1 MRVRALA
8 VLVLITLTLRAGER
22 GLPLVRAFTPE
33 DFHAGSQNFDL
44 AQDGRGV
51 LYFANLKGALVFD
64 GAWWSVIELPNH
76 SAVFALESDGRGRMI
91 AGGVEQLG
99 VIESNRFRSLIS
111 GRSIGDVNS
120 ICRTADGFIAVTDRV
135 IVAGNASGVRVI
147 DSTPRAHQRCFRAGD
162 TTYIATTSL
171 LRVAGENLSTEVP
184 SLDIDVVAGGS
195 DGRVLAIAR
204 GKGLFAIE
212 NGVATPLATDASA
225 WLKDKRA
232 ADAVR
237 LADGRFAITTPDD
250 GVAIITADGRLDQ
263 IIDHTAG
270 VPDDVVRAAFVDRD
284 GSLWLAASDG
294 SIAQIDLTSPL
305 TVWDSRLGI
314 RGSARQ
320 VFRWNGRIY
329 ITNSHGLFAIDRE
342 KMPVRQVLAASS
354 GSAWFMTEVPE
365 GLLVSTSNGI
375 LLLDRNEHMTPIA
388 GTERTGAYGMI
399 RPTFD
404 PSRVLFG
411 SRGGLGVLRHEGSAW
426 TFDRMIEGAPPYVR
440 QFHEENGVIWAGT
453 TFDGALRIDDAASEK
468 PRLTR
473 LGEGEMHE
481 QLIDGHVGFVR
492 VDDHRFLRP
501 DGMRLVDDPRINNLH
516 IPGNYFRMAED
527 AQGDLWINTIPPRV
541 FRKLPRGGWAAEG
554 EPLLSIAVNDIQSI
568 TCDADGVVWL
578 GSNRGMFR
586 YDSRANA
593 KSAIQPAPLIHRIDA
608 VGTARDGRT
617 LRHDFRRL
625 RIEFAPVSYHAGVVF
640 QYRLDPDSDWSEWT
654 NETFVDFTNLGG
666 GDYTFRVRARS
677 PEGSISPETR
687 WTFQVLPPWYATR
700 ASFAL
705 WAVVLAAL
713 IMLIV
718 WLRTRA
724 LHRQAELLRARIDER
739 TQELNE
745 KNELLE
751 QANARLER
759 LSLFDELTGIANR
772 RYFQRAIAEDWQ
784 TAMRE
789 RSSLALI
796 MIDLDHFMELNDT
809 RGHRAGDESL
819 RKVGDYLGSTIRR
832 SGDVAARYG
841 GEEFAVLLVG
851 AGESEAMQ
859 IAERLR
865 IGIAHLAIPYGDGS
879 TRTLT
884 ASCGVAATTPTARDV
899 PDTLIDQADQALY
912 VAKAAGRDCVSVS
925 VGEIHA
931 HRSSIG

>member
-8 VLVLITLTLRAGER
+8 VLVLVALTLRASER

-33 DFHAGSQNFDL
+33 DFNAGAQNFDV

-51 LYFANLKGALVFD
+51 LWFANLRGALAFD
-64 GAWWSVIELPNH
+64 GAWWSIVELPNH
-76 SAVFALESDGRGRMI
+76 SAVFALESDASGRMI

-99 VIESNRFRSLIS
+99 VIESNRYRTLIS

-120 ICRTADGFIAVTDRV
+120 ICRDGSGFIAVTDRV

-184 SLDIDVVAGGS
+184 SLDIDVVVGGNN
-195 DGRVLAIAR
+195 GQVLAVAH
-204 GKGLFAIE
+204 GKGLFVIE
-212 NGVATPLATDASA
+212 NGVATPLATDAST
-225 WLKDKRA
+225 WLKDRRA

-237 LADGRFAITTPDD
+237 LADGRIAITTPDD

-263 IIDHTAG
+263 IVDHAAG
-270 VPDDVVRAAFVDRD
+270 VPDDVVRAAFVDRE

-294 SIAQIDLTSPL
+294 SIAQIDLASLL

-314 RGSARQ
+314 RGSARH
-320 VFRWNGRIY
+320 VFRWNDRIY

-342 KMPVRQVLAASS
+342 KMPVRQVLPASS
-354 GSAWFMTEVPE
+354 GSAWFMAEVPE

-375 LLLDRNEHMTPIA
+375 LLLDRNERVTAIA
-388 GTERTGAYGMI
+388 GTERTGGYGMI
-399 RPTFD
+399 RLTSD

-411 SRGGLGVLRHEGSAW
+411 SRSGLGVLRHEGNEW
-426 TFDRMIEGAPPYVR
+426 KFDRMVEGAPPYVR
-440 QFHEENGVIWAGT
+440 DFHEENGAIWAGT
-453 TFDGALRIDDAASEK
+453 TFDGVLRIDDAASPQ

-473 LGEGEMHE
+473 IGEGEMHL
-481 QLIDGHVGFVR
+481 QFIGGRVGFVG
-492 VDDHRFLRP
+492 DEYRFVRP
-501 DGMRLVDDPRINNLH
+501 DGTRLVEDPRVNNLD
-516 IPGNYFRMAED
+516 IPGKYFRMAED
-527 AQGDLWINTIPPRV
+527 ARGDLWVNTIPPRV

-554 EPLLSIAVNDIQSI
+554 EPLLSITVNDIQSI
-568 TCDADGVVWL
+568 TCDVDGVVWL

-586 YDSRANA
+586 YDSHA
-593 KSAIQPAPLIHRIDA
+593 SARRTAQPAPLIHRIDA

-625 RIEFAPVSYHAGVVF
+625 RIEFAPVSYHTGVMF
-640 QYRLDPDSDWSEWT
+640 QYRLDSTDSDWSDWS
-654 NETFVDFTNLGG
+654 NETFVDFTNLNG

-677 PEGSISPETR
+677 PEGLIGPETR
-687 WTFQVLPPWYATR
+687 WTFGVLPPWYATR

-705 WAVVLAAL
+705 WIVVLAAI

-718 WLRTRA
+718 WIRTRS
-724 LHRQAELLRARIDER
+724 LHRHAEQLRARIAER

-784 TAMRE
+784 TAMRD

-796 MIDLDHFMELNDT
+796 MIDLDHFKELNDT

-819 RKVGDYLGSTIRR
+819 RKVGEYLGATIRR

-851 AGESEAMQ
+851 CGEHDAMQ

-865 IGIAHLAIPYGDGS
+865 IGIAQLGIPYDDSG